1 MKNQHRVRI
10 KTTSPTT
17 ADVFID
23 DKKIENCRG
32 FKFEHTAGNCAE
44 LTMYAF
50 DDTEIEEDA
59 VVIVDKTPQWIP
71 VSERLPKEEDY
82 RPCVENPDGA
92 VWWKDSKG
100 NIGLGWYYNSTK
112 AWADLNDRGPKNEI
126 VAWMRIPETEVE
138 DEY

>member
-1 MKNQHRVRI
+1 MANRHKVRI
-10 KTTSPTT
+10 KTTTPP
-17 ADVFID
+17 AAEVYVD
-23 DKKIENCRG
+23 DKKIEATS
-32 FKFEHTAGNCAE
+32 FKFEHDAGCLAM
-44 LTMYAF
+44 LTIYGF
-50 DDTEIEEDA
+50 EDTEIDEEA
-59 VVIVDKTPQWIP
+59 IVVIDNTPQWIP

-100 NIGLGWYYNSTK
+100 NIGLGWYYDSTK

>member
-1 MKNQHRVRI
+1 MANRHKVRI
-10 KTTSPTT
+10 KTTTPP
-17 ADVFID
+17 AAEVYVD
-23 DKKIENCRG
+23 DKKIEATS
-32 FKFEHTAGNCAE
+32 FKFEHDAGCLAM
-44 LTMYAF
+44 LTIYGF
-50 DDTEIEEDA
+50 EDTEIDEEA
-59 VVIVDKTPQWIP
+59 IVVIDNTPQWIP

-100 NIGLGWYYNSTK
+100 NIGLGWYYDSTK
-112 AWADLNDRGPKNEI
+112 AWADLNDRDPKNEI

>member
-1 MKNQHRVRI
+1 MMNRHKVRI
-10 KTTSPTT
+10 KTTTPPA

-23 DKKIENCRG
+23 DKKINATK
-32 FKFEHTAGNCAE
+32 FKFEHDAGCLAM
-44 LTMYAF
+44 LTIYGF
-50 DDTEIEEDA
+50 EDTEIEEDA
-59 VVIVDKTPQWIP
+59 IVVIDNTPQWIP
-71 VSERLPKEEDY
+71 VNERLPKEEDY

-100 NIGLGWYYNSTK
+100 NIGLGWYYESTK
-112 AWADLNDRGPKNEI
+112 EWADLNDHGPQNEV

>member
-1 MKNQHRVRI
+1 MANRHKVRI
-10 KTTSPTT
+10 KTTTPP
-17 ADVFID
+17 AAEVYVD
-23 DKKIENCRG
+23 DKKIEATS
-32 FKFEHTAGNCAE
+32 FKFEHDAGCLAM
-44 LTMYAF
+44 LTIYGF
-50 DDTEIEEDA
+50 EDTEIDEEA
-59 VVIVDKTPQWIP
+59 IVVIDNTPQWIP

-100 NIGLGWYYNSTK
+100 NIGLGWYYDSTT